1 MGSAGRYNGA
11 QPERL
16 VGSNVH
22 RAPRFSSTSFYPARS
37 RGAGGMMVCPTPEAY
52 GENPLRYSTS
62 RDELLE
68 YFGKCVSRI
77 GGLLV
82 ADAERGHCTYPLK

>member
-1 MGSAGRYNGA
+1 
-11 QPERL
+11 
-16 VGSNVH
+16 
-22 RAPRFSSTSFYPARS
+22 
-37 RGAGGMMVCPTPEAY
+37 MMVCPTPEAY